1 MRRAANLVALLLVLG
16 LNGAAASGA
25 MSGNSIGV
33 IANQYRSLFL
43 PANYVFGIWS
53 VIYLG
58 LIASVVYQLLP
69 TDGSRRAV
77 LHLGPW
83 WMVSCALN
91 IAWISLF
98 SFAQFGLALIV
109 MVIFLLSLIAVGER
123 VRHNGELSLRDRLLV
138 VWPQDLYLAWI
149 SVALIANS
157 FQFAQVVGWNGAGL
171 SEATWS
177 VAMMGVATLLGVV
190 MAWGKGNWIF
200 PLVVAWAVR
209 GIGVRYADVP
219 ALANPAGWLV
229 PIGLASGAVAWIV
242 GHRRLSLRR

>member
-1 MRRAANLVALLLVLG
+1 MTRFSNLIALLLVLG
-16 LNGAAASGA
+16 WNGAAASGA

-53 VIYLG
+53 LIYCG

-69 TDGSRRAV
+69 GNGSRRAV
-77 LHLGPW
+77 QQLGPW
-83 WMVSCALN
+83 WMVSCVLN

-98 SFAQFGLALIV
+98 SFAQFGLALLVMIV
-109 MVIFLLSLIAVGER
+109 FLVSLIAVGER
-123 VRHNGELSLRDRLLV
+123 VRHDGEPSLRDRLLV

-157 FQFAQVVGWNGAGL
+157 FQFAHVVGWSGAGV
-171 SEATWS
+171 SETTWS
-177 VAMMGVATLLGVV
+177 VVMMSVATLLGIG
-190 MAWGKGNWIF
+190 MAWGTGSWIF

-209 GIGVRYADVP
+209 GIGARYADVP

-229 PIGLASGAVAWIV
+229 AVGIAGGAVAWMA
-242 GHRRLSLRR
+242 GRSRRDV